1 MQVPYRGLR
10 KKKQC
15 GVLDKIVIS
24 MKHSMILKQEVLNG
38 TDRLDDLQQSLDMI
52 EHKLDAEVQAKQ
64 NTIER
69 QEEEIKRLHLLIEA
83 KDKILLETSA
93 NLVECNN
100 NNEGNRQLI
109 NKLLGDI
116 DRLRQD
122 IDWYKRTYEKR
133 SFLGTLKEKFF

>member
-1 MQVPYRGLR
+1 
-10 KKKQC
+10 
-15 GVLDKIVIS
+15 
-24 MKHSMILKQEVLNG
+24 MKHSIVFKPESVDG
-38 TDRLDDLQQSLDMI
+38 SERLDDLQQSLEMI
-52 EHKLDAEVQAKQ
+52 EHKLDAEIQAKQ
-64 NTIER
+64 ATIER
-69 QEEEIKRLHLLIEA
+69 QEEEIRRLHLLIEA
-83 KDKILLETSA
+83 KDKIILETGAS
-93 NLVECNN
+93 LTECNN